1 MTAWLLAA
9 AGWAFAWYFA
19 GEGDRL
25 AAELRRRWITDRD
38 LWGRR

>member
-25 AAELRRRWITDRD
+25 AAELRRRRFTGRD
-38 LWGRR
+38 YPGT